1 METILSAAFG
11 LQAETQTNP
20 NDPVTKLAKESLT
33 PRKWLLFIAMIPVIG
48 GKLLEYVF
56 KYYISKLPNIQLV
69 AEQVINERKRHGIE
83 NDVTMVSDIKFR
95 S

>member
-33 PRKWLLFIAMIPVIG
+33 PRRWFVIIAVIPVIG
-48 GKLLEYVF
+48 EKLLEYIF

-69 AEQVINERKRHGIE
+69 AEQVIKERKRHGIE
-83 NDVTMVSDIKFR
+83 NDVTMVSDFE